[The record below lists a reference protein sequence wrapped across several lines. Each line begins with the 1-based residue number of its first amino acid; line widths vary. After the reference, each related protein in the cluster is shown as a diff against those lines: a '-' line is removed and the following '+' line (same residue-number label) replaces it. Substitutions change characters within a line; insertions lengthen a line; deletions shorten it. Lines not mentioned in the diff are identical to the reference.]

1 MVKPFPSR
9 KVEIIMLD
17 MNYYDGL
24 SIVYNVECVNDRVKV
39 YAHVTS
45 EDFAV
50 DSIIKTAD
58 VLSCAWSVYNEM
70 YPYSNSKNHCWLLTT
85 NLEDAVDLLQLQDR
99 YSEFVLGVLHKY
111 ISKRLRKEFLNDNQR
126 NEK

>member
-24 SIVYNVECVNDRVKV
+24 TIVYNVECVNDRVKV
-39 YAHVTS
+39 YAHITS

-50 DSIIKTAD
+50 DSTIKTAD
-58 VLSCAWSVYNEM
+58 VLSCAWSVYNEC
-70 YPYSNSKNHCWLLTT
+70 YPYSNSNNHCQMPTT
-85 NLEDAVDLLQLQDR
+85 NLEDAVDLLQLRDK

-111 ISKRLRKEFLNDNQR
+111 ISKRLRREFLNDD
-126 NEK
+126 